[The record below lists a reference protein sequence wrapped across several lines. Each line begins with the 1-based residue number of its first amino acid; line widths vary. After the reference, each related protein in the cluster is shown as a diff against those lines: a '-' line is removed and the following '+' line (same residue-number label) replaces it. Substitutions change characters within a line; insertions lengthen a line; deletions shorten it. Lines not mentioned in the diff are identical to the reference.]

1 LVPTATTILLMPVQ
15 QPTKFG
21 LVINLKTA
29 KALGMTV
36 PDKLIA
42 IADDVIEQRPSLL
55 RCIRRVL
62 APSGGWR
69 PVGGKRTLGE
79 LPENDAHDPQLNS
92 SVNPASAKSCP
103 AAPAREPTRQVGTE
117 LDRSVMEKPGSSP
130 KPIASGLV

>member
-1 LVPTATTILLMPVQ
+1 MPRSPSKSLLWRTLWDKGLQHLVPTATTIALMPVQ

-29 KALGMTV
+29 KALGITV

-42 IADDVIEQRPSLL
+42 IADEVIEQRPSLL

-69 PVGGKRTLGE
+69 LSLFRAVR
-79 LPENDAHDPQLNS
+79 
-92 SVNPASAKSCP
+92 
-103 AAPAREPTRQVGTE
+103 
-117 LDRSVMEKPGSSP
+117 
-130 KPIASGLV
+130 